1 MGALLFESG
10 GNILTSAEIVVPSA
24 LMETVAQP
32 SKETL
37 LIPTGREVMPDVP
50 PIAAAHATQPGAYRT
65 SSFRLCS
72 LYRLSIYTSPV
83 TGWPFRVQPSGR
95 ISLCACCCVADCR
108 PEISLK

>member
-32 SKETL
+32 FKETL

-65 SSFRLCS
+65 SSFRL
-72 LYRLSIYTSPV
+72 
-83 TGWPFRVQPSGR
+83 
-95 ISLCACCCVADCR
+95 
-108 PEISLK
+108 